1 MKNKPMSSRSRQQT
15 VLLGIVGMYWFSQY
29 VYMPYQTPYLLSIGT
44 AASLAGI
51 IVGAYGFTQLLL
63 RLPIG
68 LMADRKGRHKPFILL
83 GTASVG
89 AASLLRTLF
98 PNEIGFLCANL
109 LAGMAS
115 AMWISFMVLYSGY
128 FRAEDMQKA
137 MGRIIAVNNLG
148 ILFGFLA
155 GTLLYDHTG
164 MQFLCILSCVVSI
177 PAVALAFFIR
187 EPGPDL
193 PRLPVHELVR
203 VYLDKKL
210 LLFSL
215 FALIQ
220 QGILMSTC
228 MSFTTEIAKQGGAS
242 GWEIGL
248 CSIVYIAAAV
258 ASSYFSSSNTAIKL
272 GGRAWIPLIFGC
284 LGLYCIL
291 IPLVPN
297 VWWIYPVQVLAGA
310 STGILFPFCTSEAM
324 QNVPPE
330 KKSTAMGFFQAVYAV
345 GMTFFPIVTGAFA
358 QSFGLPAAFY
368 FLAALAAVGIA
379 AALIYYRKEHRSH
392 ENT

>member
-1 MKNKPMSSRSRQQT
+1 METKPVPRQQG
-15 VLLGIVGMYWFSQY
+15 LLLAIVGMYWFSQY
-29 VYMPYQTPYLLSIGT
+29 VYMPYQTPYLLSIGA

-51 IVGAYGFTQLLL
+51 VVGAYGFTQLLL
-63 RLPIG
+63 RLPVG
-68 LMADRKGRHKPFILL
+68 LLADRRGKHKTFILL
-83 GTASVG
+83 GAVSVG

-128 FRAEDMQKA
+128 FRAEEMQKA
-137 MGRIIAVNNLG
+137 MGRIITVNNLG

-155 GTLLYDHTG
+155 GTLLYDRMG
-164 MQFLCILSCVVSI
+164 MQFLCILSCAVSI
-177 PAVALAFFIR
+177 PAVALALLIR
-187 EPGPDL
+187 EPSPNL
-193 PRLPVHELVR
+193 PRLPIHELVR
-203 VYLDKKL
+203 VCLDKKL

-215 FALIQ
+215 FALVQ
-220 QGILMSTC
+220 QGVLMSTC
-228 MSFTTEIAKQGGAS
+228 MSFTTEIAKQRGAS

-258 ASSYFSSSNTAIKL
+258 ATSYFSSSNTAAKL
-272 GGRAWIPLIFGC
+272 GGRGWIPLIFGG
-284 LGLYCIL
+284 LVLYCIL

-330 KKSTAMGFFQAVYAV
+330 KKSTAMGFFQAVYAI
-345 GMTFFPIVTGAFA
+345 GMTFFPIFTGALA
-358 QSFGLPAAFY
+358 QSFGLSVAFY
-368 FLAALAAVGIA
+368 FLTLLAATGVA
-379 AALIYYRKEHRSH
+379 VSLIYYRKEKRAH